1 MEKEECYST
10 YLTLNYAFCHLGAF
24 DIIFFL
30 SRKKGN
36 TLNSDNEAKSEYET
50 ELERLRAEVAS
61 LKSDLAT
68 CQSQS
73 VFSDDFDPVL

>member
-24 DIIFFL
+24 DIIFL